1 MKAREKMLRLTAKYG
16 NGINVAWAYSPEACK
31 SIFSKLSK
39 YCEEYGKEKNAVK
52 KSVGFWTR
60 HFESDSE
67 METAIEEGAAKR
79 GVSLDDHR
87 KRIAS
92 ALWGTSDAIIA
103 RLKEFK
109 KLDVSHSI
117 FMFPDHEEVPYIK
130 LFGESVIPKL

>member
-1 MKAREKMLRLTAKYG
+1 M
-16 NGINVAWAYSPEACK
+16 
-31 SIFSKLSK
+31 
-39 YCEEYGKEKNAVK
+39 K

-60 HFESDSE
+60 LFENEAD

-79 GVSLDDHR
+79 GVSIEDYK
-87 KRIAS
+87 KRISS
-92 ALWGTSDAIIA
+92 ALWGTSDAVAA

-130 LFGESVIPKL
+130 RFGESVIPRV